1 MARIKTSTKGAQVG
15 GVAGA
20 QSRDL
25 NGLNILV
32 VDDHQLFREGLCF
45 ILAGLGQNVTVVE
58 AESFGQVRRIIGKQ
72 RNFDLIIADLL
83 LPGEN
88 GFDGLKELRKI
99 LPDSPVVVVSML
111 DDRFDV
117 IRALDCGASGFIP
130 KSSSSEVML
139 SALRLVFAG
148 GVYLP
153 PALLADAESAANSK
167 TDGSE
172 DARPRPVR
180 IRSGLLTPRQLDVLA
195 ELGTG
200 KSNREIA
207 RKLGLAEGTV
217 KVHVTAILKTLGVK
231 NRTQAVL
238 AAGEFNRAKAT

>member
-1 MARIKTSTKGAQVG
+1 MARIKTPPERPRGGAATG
-15 GVAGA
+15 TP
-20 QSRDL
+20 SRDL
-25 NGLNILV
+25 NGINILV
-32 VDDHQLFREGLCF
+32 VDDHQLFREGLRF
-45 ILAGLGQNVTVVE
+45 ILEGLGQNVTVAE
-58 AESFGQVRRIIGKQ
+58 AESFGRVRQLAGKQ
-72 RNFDLIIADLL
+72 KKFDLVIADLL
-83 LPGEN
+83 LPGED
-88 GFDGLKELRKI
+88 GFEGLKELRKN
-99 LPDSPVVVVSML
+99 LPDAPVVVVSML
-111 DDRFDV
+111 EDRNDV

-153 PALLADAESAANSK
+153 PTLLADTVSEASRE
-167 TDGSE
+167 TGGSE
-172 DARPRPVR
+172 YGRARATG

-207 RKLGLAEGTV
+207 RELGLAEGTV
-217 KVHVTAILKTLGVK
+217 KVHVTAILKALGVK

-238 AAGEFNRAKAT
+238 AAGEINRPQAT